1 MVVNMLSESELKEVA
16 QWGQQQAQ
24 HAHQQSGY
32 I

>member
-1 MVVNMLSESELKEVA
+1 VA
-16 QWGQQQAQ
+16 QWEEQVREAQRSQQWNQQQAQ